1 MLAQS
6 TKSTMPKKR
15 NANVTQKETNT
26 RSNASYALRI
36 KNLVRE
42 PDNVIAKRTH
52 LKQRQELALLAL
64 AKLYTAKELAIAF
77 LTIIK
82 LRMENAKNA
91 PKKQI
96 TPVVKILC
104 TTLIGQGS

>member
-1 MLAQS
+1 
-6 TKSTMPKKR
+6 MPKIK
-15 NANVTQKETNT
+15 NVNVAQKETNS
-26 RSNASYALRI
+26 RNNASYALRI
-36 KNLVRE
+36 KNLVRG

-52 LKQRQELALLAL
+52 LKQRQELALLVL

-82 LRMENAKNA
+82 LRMENVKNVL
-91 PKKQI
+91 KKQI